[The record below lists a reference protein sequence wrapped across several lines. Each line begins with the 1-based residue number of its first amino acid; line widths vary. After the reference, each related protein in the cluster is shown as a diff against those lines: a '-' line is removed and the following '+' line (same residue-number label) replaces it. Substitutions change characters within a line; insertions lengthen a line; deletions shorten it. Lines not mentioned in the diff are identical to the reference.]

1 MRRTKESPL
10 SKKGRIMD
18 TKNIL
23 DIIQKNDKSKG
34 GLISILEEIQ
44 EEYTYLPEPQFSLC
58 TMRILSY
65 R

>member
-1 MRRTKESPL
+1 
-10 SKKGRIMD
+10 MD